1 MRIGNSNNYRW
12 PLVLWC
18 GLLLTGSGRG
28 QSADAAKAIA
38 LEQQGRLA
46 EAARAWQAVTEHNP
60 RDAAAFASLGVVLSR
75 EQKFQEAAAAY
86 RKSLALD
93 PKLPGVSLNLGLEEF
108 KLGRFKEA
116 VGPLRAAAAADPN
129 NLQARALLGLSYYGS
144 GQFSEAWQQLE
155 LAAKADPANT
165 ELRQVLAQSC
175 LWAKNYDCALEQFR
189 QILQENPDSAAAHIL
204 SGEALDGLGR
214 TREAIDEF
222 REATKAAPGD
232 LNAAFGLGYLYWKQ
246 RQDEE
251 AKAAF
256 ETVLATDAKHA
267 QALAYLG
274 DIEMRQGSEQALAHL
289 LQAVELDSGIR
300 IAHSDLGAIY
310 MEQKRYP
317 QALAALQQAV
327 RLDPAQPDTH
337 FRLGR
342 LYQAMGDP
350 AAAKQEFEKVRELQK
365 KAEDSVMEKMGGAP
379 PPLKP

>member
-1 MRIGNSNNYRW
+1 VGEE
-12 PLVLWC
+12 V
-18 GLLLTGSGRG
+18 
-28 QSADAAKAIA
+28 
-38 LEQQGRLA
+38 RLR
-46 EAARAWQAVTEHNP
+46 ARAIPTNS
-60 RDAAAFASLGVVLSR
+60 AAES
-75 EQKFQEAAAAY
+75 
-86 RKSLALD
+86 
-93 PKLPGVSLNLGLEEF
+93 
-108 KLGRFKEA
+108 
-116 VGPLRAAAAADPN
+116 
-129 NLQARALLGLSYYGS
+129 
-144 GQFSEAWQQLE
+144 
-155 LAAKADPANT
+155 
-165 ELRQVLAQSC
+165 
-175 LWAKNYDCALEQFR
+175 
-189 QILQENPDSAAAHIL
+189 DSAAAHIL

-214 TREAIDEF
+214 TREAIEEF

-232 LNAAFGLGYLYWKQ
+232 LNAGFGLGYLYWKQ

-274 DIEMRQGSEQALAHL
+274 DIEMRQGSEKAFAHL
-289 LQAVELDSGIR
+289 MQAVELDSGIR

-365 KAEDSVMEKMGGAP
+365 KAEDSVMEKMAARRHRLNRKSDASAQLGK
-379 PPLKP
+379 LDEDKFVKRMRR